1 MMVEPADPLE
11 GGELDV
17 LDAPPGAA
25 VVNDFGL
32 EEADH
37 GFGQGVVVRVSAT
50 ADRGFDARVEE
61 PLGVA
66 DREILDAA
74 IAVMHE
80 PRFAIANALANGL
93 LERIQRQVAPQ
104 GARDAPADDPP
115 GKDVDDERDIDEAA
129 PRGDVGEIRHPEL
142 IGRVAV
148 KLRAT
153 KSSGRGAASSGI
165 VVRVRRPRDDPRWAH
180 RAHEPLHRA
189 SGDAHAL
196 SDQLAPAL
204 ARAV

>member
-142 IGRVAV
+142 GHASTQIVLDIYGRFRPSESERTEWER
-148 KLRAT
+148 RA
-153 KSSGRGAASSGI
+153 AEQDAM
-165 VVRVRRPRDDPRWAH
+165 RDR
-180 RAHEPLHRA
+180 
-189 SGDAHAL
+189 SVG
-196 SDQLAPAL
+196 
-204 ARAV
+204 